1 MNGNKIN
8 GITGVLFHPTYRALI
23 TGRVQSCRFPPKKK
37 TEDKF
42 MSECRSL
49 TNICGNAVA
58 AVIIAK
64 MEGELDMNEF
74 RAALGGRKEHERYL
88 D

>member
-1 MNGNKIN
+1 
-8 GITGVLFHPTYRALI
+8 
-23 TGRVQSCRFPPKKK
+23 
-37 TEDKF
+37 

>member
-1 MNGNKIN
+1 
-8 GITGVLFHPTYRALI
+8 
-23 TGRVQSCRFPPKKK
+23 
-37 TEDKF
+37 

-64 MEGELDMNEF
+64 MEGEVDMNEF

-88 D
+88 GWRKKMLARWWFQIFFIFTPTWGNDPIWLIFLKWVETTN